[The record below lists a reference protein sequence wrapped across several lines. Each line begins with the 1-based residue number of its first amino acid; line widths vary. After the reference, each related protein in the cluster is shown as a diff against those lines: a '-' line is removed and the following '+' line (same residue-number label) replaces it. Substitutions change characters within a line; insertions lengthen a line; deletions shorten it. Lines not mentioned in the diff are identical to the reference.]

1 MVSRFVRRIKPRKNK
16 INRKSSYIYYMT
28 ILIVGCGLS
37 GAVIAEQYAT
47 RTGKKVLVVDKREH
61 IGGNVYDSIDQE
73 TGIRVSKYG
82 AHLFHTND
90 EGVWNY
96 VNKYSKWT
104 RWDHQVLGQVDGK
117 LVNIPVNINTV
128 NALCGENLR
137 TTSEMDK
144 WLSENQDHYETIEN
158 SEQMAKSRVG
168 SLLYDKIFRHYTYK
182 QWAKYPE
189 ELDASVLAR
198 IPIRNDFD
206 NRYFSDRYQALPND
220 GYTNLVEN
228 ILKNENITVKL
239 GIDFHE
245 LTEQEKKQYET
256 IIYTGPI
263 DAYFENLGLE
273 KLEYRSINFVSETHK
288 NTPFYQPSSVINY
301 PESVV
306 PYTRIVEYKHFL
318 NQTSDDTII
327 VKEYTTDVG
336 EPYYPIP
343 NKRNMDLYEKY
354 KEMTKDQTN
363 VHFIGRLAN
372 YKYFNMDAAIRNA
385 LDYFEST
392 LLGSVGDSVRV
403 TT

>member
-1 MVSRFVRRIKPRKNK
+1 
-16 INRKSSYIYYMT
+16 MT

-47 RTGKKVLVVDKREH
+47 RTGKKVIIVDKREH
-61 IGGNVYDSIDQE
+61 IGGNVYDSVDPE

-90 EGVWNY
+90 DGVWNY

-144 WLSENQDHYETIEN
+144 WLLENQEQYITEKIEN

-168 SLLYDKIFRHYTYK
+168 SLLYDKIFKHYTYK

-220 GYTNLVEN
+220 GYTKLIEN
-228 ILKNENITVKL
+228 ILNYENITVKL
-239 GIDFHE
+239 GTDFHQF
-245 LTEQEKKQYET
+245 TEEEKKQYET

-288 NTPFYQPSSVINY
+288 NTPFYQPNSVVNY

-318 NQTSDDTII
+318 NQASEHTII

-354 KEMTKDQTN
+354 KEMTRDQTN

-385 LDYFEST
+385 LDYFETT
-392 LLGSVGDSVRV
+392 LIHLAA
-403 TT
+403 

>member
-1 MVSRFVRRIKPRKNK
+1 
-16 INRKSSYIYYMT
+16 MT

-47 RTGKKVLVVDKREH
+47 RTGQKVLIIDKREH
-61 IGGNVYDSIDQE
+61 IGGNVYDSLDTE

-90 EGVWNY
+90 DGVWNY

-117 LVNIPVNINTV
+117 LINIPVNINTV
-128 NALCGENLR
+128 NALCAENIR
-137 TTSEMDK
+137 TSSEMDQ
-144 WLSENQDHYETIEN
+144 WLSENQEQYTIKNIEN

-168 SLLYDKIFRHYTYK
+168 SLLYDKIFKHYTYK

-206 NRYFSDRYQALPND
+206 NRYFSDRYQALPTD
-220 GYTNLVEN
+220 GYTNLIEN
-228 ILKNENITVKL
+228 IIKHEQITVKL
-239 GIDFHE
+239 GIDFGNMTDE
-245 LTEQEKKQYET
+245 EKNQYET

-273 KLEYRSINFVSETHK
+273 KLEYRSINFVTETHK
-288 NTPFYQPSSVINY
+288 NTRFYQPGSVVNY

-318 NQTSDDTII
+318 NQTSSDTII

-354 KEMTKDQTN
+354 KELTQDQSK

-385 LDYFEST
+385 LDYFENK
-392 LLGSVGDSVRV
+392 LINVAL
-403 TT
+403 

>member
-1 MVSRFVRRIKPRKNK
+1 
-16 INRKSSYIYYMT
+16 MT

-47 RTGKKVLVVDKREH
+47 RTDKKVLIIDKREH
-61 IGGNVYDSIDQE
+61 IGGNVYDYIDDG

-90 EGVWNY
+90 EQVWKY
-96 VNKYSKWT
+96 INKYGKWT
-104 RWDHQVLGQVDGK
+104 RWDHQVLGSVDGK
-117 LVNIPVNINTV
+117 LINIPVNINTV

-137 TTSEMDK
+137 TTEEMDA
-144 WLSENQDHYETIEN
+144 WLLENQEHYEKITD

-168 SLLYDKIFRHYTYK
+168 SLLYDKIFKHYTYK

-206 NRYFSDRYQALPND
+206 NRYFSDRYQVLPND
-220 GYTNLVEN
+220 GYTHFVAN
-228 ILKNENITVKL
+228 ILKHENITIQL
-239 GIDFHE
+239 GTQF
-245 LTEQEKKQYET
+245 TEEDKTQFET

-263 DAYFENLGLE
+263 DTYFENLGLE
-273 KLEYRSINFVSETHK
+273 KLEYRSIDFVSEIHK
-288 NTPFYQPSSVINY
+288 NMPFYQPTSVVNY

-318 NQTSDDTII
+318 NQTSTDTII

-354 KEMTKDQTN
+354 KELTRDHPN

-372 YKYFNMDAAIRNA
+372 YKYFNMDAAIKNA
-385 LDYFEST
+385 LDYFKNN
-392 LLGSVGDSVRV
+392 LL
-403 TT
+403 

>member
-1 MVSRFVRRIKPRKNK
+1 
-16 INRKSSYIYYMT
+16 MT
-28 ILIVGCGLS
+28 ILVVGCGLS

-47 RTGKKVLVVDKREH
+47 RTDKKVIVIDKREH
-61 IGGNVYDSIDQE
+61 IGGNVYDFIDKE
-73 TGIRVSKYG
+73 TGIRVTKYG
-82 AHLFHTND
+82 AHIFHTND
-90 EGVWNY
+90 EGVWEY

-104 RWDHQVLGQVDGK
+104 RWDHKVLGQVDGK

-128 NALCGENLR
+128 NVLCGENLR
-137 TTSEMDK
+137 TIGEMDQ
-144 WLSENQDHYETIEN
+144 WLLENQERYETIEN

-168 SLLYDKIFRHYTYK
+168 SLLYDKIFKHYTYK

-206 NRYFSDRYQALPND
+206 TRYFSDRYQALPND
-220 GYTNLVEN
+220 GYTKFVEN
-228 ILKNENITVKL
+228 IIQHENITVKL
-239 GIDFHE
+239 DIDFNKLSNE
-245 LTEQEKKQYET
+245 EKEQYET

-263 DAYFENLGLE
+263 DSYFENQGLK

-288 NTPFYQPSSVINY
+288 NTPFYQPSSVVNY
-301 PESVV
+301 PECEV

-318 NQTSDDTII
+318 NQQSNDTII
-327 VKEYTTDVG
+327 VKEYTSDVG

-354 KEMTKDQTN
+354 KEMTRDQSN

-385 LDYFEST
+385 LDFFEET
-392 LLGSVGDSVRV
+392 LLCEFI
-403 TT
+403 TIT